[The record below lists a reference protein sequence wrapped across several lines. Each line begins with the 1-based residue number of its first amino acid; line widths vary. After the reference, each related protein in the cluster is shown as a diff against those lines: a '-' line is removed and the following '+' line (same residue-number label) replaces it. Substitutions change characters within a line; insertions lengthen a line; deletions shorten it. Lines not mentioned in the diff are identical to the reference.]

1 MESLSLL
8 ACGLV
13 RGQRIIGQPEKRIIH
28 GGWLGFSAANQVSS
42 AFALQVGEVRVIG
55 AAAVAFGDFGFF
67 CQRRKGRRSQK

>member
-1 MESLSLL
+1 MECLSFL

-13 RGQRIIGQPEKRIIH
+13 RGQLIRHQPEKCIIR
-28 GGWLGFSAANQVSS
+28 GRWLGSSAANQVSS

-67 CQRRKGRRSQK
+67 CRRKKGRTSQN